1 MRGKA
6 ISLVTF
12 VLNELAH
19 HRYRIPLHINSVQ
32 VIVVCV
38 ERIEIDRVSLAG
50 EEGEESPGVEVVK
63 SGVVRLGWGSP
74 GQSW

>member
-1 MRGKA
+1 MTMRGKA

-50 EEGEESPGVEVVK
+50 EGGEESPGVVPVRHV
-63 SGVVRLGWGSP
+63 VVRRGYS
-74 GQSW
+74 